1 MLIPCTCAGS
11 EEPSEERKS
20 RAEQSEAAQA
30 SSRSS
35 SQREQLCQAVDTA
48 ILKVSLY
55 SMRELPSRA
64 SVCLHEE
71 IFPRTLV
78 TTRTGIFGKVM

>member
-1 MLIPCTCAGS
+1 MQHACACAGS

-20 RAEQSEAAQA
+20 RGHQSEAAQA

-48 ILKVSLY
+48 ILKVSLH
-55 SMRELPSRA
+55 SM
-64 SVCLHEE
+64 CD
-71 IFPRTLV
+71 IY
-78 TTRTGIFGKVM
+78 GKVT